1 MGSFMTDRQDISGSS
16 SSGAGDTVQG
26 GADFQ
31 GLSREIIWLVI
42 KNLLL
47 TIVTLGFY
55 RFWART
61 NVRRYLWEKMHV
73 FGSPLEYTGTGKE
86 LFLGFLIVAFGF
98 FVPVF
103 VINLLVSML
112 DNYVVAA
119 IWGLS
124 LPFLFF
130 YLIGVAIYRARR
142 YRLSRTR
149 WRSIRAGQTGGGWTY
164 GLWHILLNAL
174 MIFFALILPYK
185 NMKLWRIKM
194 QNTHLGNRFFVFD
207 QDGAARQTL
216 VTLYLSYVVIALVVI
231 VVYALPFIAVGLTL
245 GGEVFTGALS
255 QAEIQ
260 TQVEMKLQTNSG
272 MLTMFA
278 LVWPISLLVFGISM
292 AWYKLKETRF
302 LVGLTTFEDLI
313 YLTPKMM
320 SEFFQSVKIS
330 DLALSLK
337 ICSEDLKN
345 HFLKNTTKN
354 IRQEI
359 MDTLNGPPVQV
370 SKVQEAK
377 DAIMKVVL
385 EKVDKG
391 ELVLS
396 NESFDTYV

>member
-31 GLSREIIWLVI
+31 GLSREIIRLVI

-278 LVWPISLLVFGISM
+278 LVWPISLLVFAIGM

-302 LVGLTTFEDLI
+302 LVGLTTFEDLKLSFNATLLSFFWL
-313 YLTPKMM
+313 YLGNMLILIFTLGIGLP
-320 SEFFQSVKIS
+320 FTQVRYARF
-330 DLALSLK
+330 LAHHTG
-337 ICSEDLKN
+337 ID
-345 HFLKNTTKN
+345 
-354 IRQEI
+354 
-359 MDTLNGPPVQV
+359 
-370 SKVQEAK
+370 
-377 DAIMKVVL
+377 
-385 EKVDKG
+385 G
-391 ELVLS
+391 ELDLGTIS
-396 NESFDTYV
+396 QSADDDLTSGEGLAEAFDMGAV

>member
-278 LVWPISLLVFGISM
+278 LVWPISLLVFAIGM

-302 LVGLTTFEDLI
+302 LVGLTTFEDLKLSFNATLLSFFWL
-313 YLTPKMM
+313 YLGNMLILIFTLGIGLP
-320 SEFFQSVKIS
+320 FTQVRYARF
-330 DLALSLK
+330 LAHHTG
-337 ICSEDLKN
+337 ID
-345 HFLKNTTKN
+345 
-354 IRQEI
+354 
-359 MDTLNGPPVQV
+359 
-370 SKVQEAK
+370 
-377 DAIMKVVL
+377 
-385 EKVDKG
+385 G
-391 ELVLS
+391 ELDLGTIS
-396 NESFDTYV
+396 QSADDDLTSGEGLAEAFDMGAV